1 MQGSQLR
8 LLAKDLVL
16 SASGVLQQLHG
27 LADLFISTSNP
38 VPVEL
43 CHVREAIL
51 ALRELLQSFCVAQ
64 EVPLQSLKQERAA
77 LGFQNELLLAG
88 KFFTQL
94 DELLQTIHKG
104 QAVGQRKL
112 QSDDDASHTDL
123 KARWSPHR
131 AQAVQLYKEL
141 RDHCSRCLGEL
152 LLMNASVEILS

>member
-8 LLAKDLVL
+8 LLAKDLIS

-27 LADLFISTSNP
+27 LADLFISTSHP

-64 EVPLQSLKQERAA
+64 EIPFQSLKQERAA
-77 LGFQNELLLAG
+77 LEFHNELLLAG
-88 KFFTQL
+88 ELFTQL
-94 DELLQTIHKG
+94 DELLKTIHKG
-104 QAVGQRKL
+104 QPVHQGEL
-112 QSDDDASHTDL
+112 QSDDDSSHTDL
-123 KARWSPHR
+123 KARWSLRR
-131 AQAVQLYKEL
+131 AQTVRLYKEL

-152 LLMNASVEILS
+152 LLMNASVKPLS